1 MMKEFLEFI
10 IKHLV
15 DEPLKVQINEIVGE
29 RTIVF
34 ELRVAAGDMGKV
46 IGRSGETA
54 KSLRTIMA
62 AVAAKQNKR
71 SVLEI
76 LED

>member
-1 MMKEFLEFI
+1 MKEILEFM
-10 IKHLV
+10 IKHIV

-34 ELRVAAGDMGKV
+34 ELRVAPGDMGKV

-54 KSLRTIMA
+54 KSLRTIIA

>member
-1 MMKEFLEFI
+1 MKEILEFM
-10 IKHLV
+10 IKHIV

-34 ELRVAAGDMGKV
+34 ELRVASADMGKI

-54 KSLRTIMA
+54 RSLRTIIA

-71 SVLEI
+71 
-76 LED
+76 